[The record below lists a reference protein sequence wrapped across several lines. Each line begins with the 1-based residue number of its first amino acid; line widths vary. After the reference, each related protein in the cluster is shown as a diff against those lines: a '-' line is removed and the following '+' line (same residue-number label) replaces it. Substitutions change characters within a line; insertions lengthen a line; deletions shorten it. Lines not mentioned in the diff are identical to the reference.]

1 MTTPYCKGL
10 HSTST
15 FGATPSHP
23 PAVSGPQR
31 HTYLSVRTRV
41 FSTLNSRAPGAA
53 ESDRTRRAP
62 PPSARARQAGR
73 HPSGPTQAR
82 PRGRPLADTRGLQ
95 QPPAALLL
103 QPGPTLRTCSACNAH
118 LSAEASTDAPQL
130 VQEVEALAEGVVE
143 RGPQAQSGSRR
154 SVVTD
159 DSNPNSPRDCLIACT
174 RPSRTAR
181 SADPLALLKASL
193 R

>member
-10 HSTST
+10 YTIST
-15 FGATPSHP
+15 FGASPSHP

-31 HTYLSVRTRV
+31 HKLLTVRTRV

-62 PPSARARQAGR
+62 PLALGRGKPAGIHQAQPR
-73 HPSGPTQAR
+73 RGP
-82 PRGRPLADTRGLQ
+82 GRPLADTRGLQ

-130 VQEVEALAEGVVE
+130 VQDVEALAEGVVE

>member
-53 ESDRTRRAP
+53 ESDRTRRDS
-62 PPSARARQAGR
+62 PPSARARRAGR
-73 HPSGPTQAR
+73 HPSGPNQER
-82 PRGRPLADTRGLQ
+82 PRPSSRQRSRGLQ
-95 QPPAALLL
+95 HPPAALLL
-103 QPGPTLRTCSACNAH
+103 LPEPTLSSRSACIAH
-118 LSAEASTDAPQL
+118 RAAEASADAPQL
-130 VQEVEALAEGVVE
+130 VQVVEALAEGVVE
-143 RGPQAQSGSRR
+143 RGPEAQSGSRR
-154 SVVTD
+154 SEVTD
-159 DSNPNSPRDCLIACT
+159 DSNPNCLVATSSLARCHLEQLDQPT
-174 RPSRTAR
+174 RLPC
-181 SADPLALLKASL
+181 
-193 R
+193 

>member
-53 ESDRTRRAP
+53 ESDRTRRDS
-62 PPSARARQAGR
+62 PPSARARRAGR
-73 HPSGPTQAR
+73 HPSGPNQER
-82 PRGRPLADTRGLQ
+82 PRPSSRQRSRPSAPIRGP
-95 QPPAALLL
+95 PPAAGAYYYLPLD
-103 QPGPTLRTCSACNAH
+103 PCSACNAH

-130 VQEVEALAEGVVE
+130 VQDVEALAEGVVE
-143 RGPQAQSGSRR
+143 SGPQAQSGSRR

-159 DSNPNSPRDCLIACT
+159 DSNPNCLATASSHVRGHLEQLDRPT
-174 RPSRTAR
+174 RLPC
-181 SADPLALLKASL
+181 
-193 R
+193 